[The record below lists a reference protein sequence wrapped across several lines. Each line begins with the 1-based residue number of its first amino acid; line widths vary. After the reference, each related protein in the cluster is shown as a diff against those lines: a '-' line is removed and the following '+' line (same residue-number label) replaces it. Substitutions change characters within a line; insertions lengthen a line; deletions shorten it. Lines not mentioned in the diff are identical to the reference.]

1 MKRAVT
7 SEFTLKAG
15 RDMQN
20 MMVGI
25 YRIVH
30 ELYIAIFILSK

>member
-1 MKRAVT
+1 MGCYLQVHFK
-7 SEFTLKAG
+7 S